1 LARRGF
7 DDAEAA
13 ARALEGLQP
22 LLPAATDLVALFA
35 AANDPDQALR
45 FVGEIAAGSPELF
58 AHFAVDE
65 TACARLVAVCGAS
78 SALGQWLVVHPD
90 DLAQLADDVPKARAV
105 PERRVASEAYALSEA
120 SAASEARAVPGVPL
134 LNVYDLR
141 KRVLASA
148 NEPEPVNA
156 LRVANKRELLRI
168 AAHDLTSPDPLGC
181 LEEVAAALS
190 HLADAVVEAA
200 YQIAQTQVDDAGKC
214 RLAVVAM
221 GKCGAQE
228 LNYISDVD
236 VIYVAEPADEK
247 VSRDEAILIGTKL
260 AAAIARICSEY
271 TATGTIWPLDAALRP
286 EGNAGPLVRTLDS
299 MGIYYDK
306 WASDWEFQAMLK
318 ARPMAGDLALGE
330 EFLGLITPLVWRAGE
345 RPGFVAASRAMRQ
358 RVVSLIPAG
367 EADRELKLGTGGLRD
382 IEFSAQI
389 LQLVHGRS
397 DERLRVRATLPALR
411 ALSDYGYI
419 GREDGE
425 RLAQAY
431 RFIRLMEHRVQLS
444 QLHRTHLFP
453 AATDASAR
461 RSLARALRSSG
472 PEKLWT
478 AWRETSTV
486 VRTTQQR
493 VFFSPLLE
501 AVSRIPSDEMRLTSD
516 AAEARMRALGFG
528 DAAAA
533 LRHIEALT
541 RGVSRAAEIQR
552 QLMPAMLGWLAEGP
566 NPDAGLLAFR
576 NLSEALGNNTWYLR
590 GLRDEGTVAQR
601 LARVL
606 SSSRYIVDL
615 LRRDPAAVEL
625 LSENSDLTPRPS
637 AELRQ
642 SFIAAALRQGSAT
655 AGIESVRALR
665 RRELFRIS
673 VGEVLGT
680 LDVSAVGQALSE
692 LAGAVFDAALALA
705 TAERTAAREA
715 QPPSAREAATPIGV
729 ISMGRWGGAEMSYGS
744 DADCMFVVGDAATN
758 EQLAEASTIVTRAS
772 ELLRIAAPNPL
783 LDVDP
788 DLRPE
793 GRDGAL
799 VRSLSSYV
807 NYYSRW
813 SLTWEAQALVRAS
826 FGAGDAC
833 LVAEFLGNI
842 APIRWPEAGLS
853 QEQVTDIRKLKVRI
867 DNERGGKDR
876 SRNLKLGP
884 GGLSD
889 VEWCI
894 QMLQLRHAHDVD
906 GLRTTSTMGALDALI
921 NADLMDEISA
931 AHLRGAWEF
940 ASRIRNAITLARG
953 RSADTLPSD
962 AHDLAAVAMLL
973 GYTSHHEAA
982 KLLDDWQHAARLA
995 SHVVDKYF
1003 WGL

>member
-1 LARRGF
+1 MLVSRRQGTLAAELARRGF
-7 DDAEAA
+7 GDAQSAA
-13 ARALEGLQP
+13 VALEGLEP
-22 LLPAATDLVALFA
+22 LLPATTDLVALFV

-45 FVGEIAAGSPELF
+45 FVAEIAANSPELF
-58 AHFAVDE
+58 ANFALDE
-65 TACARLVAVCGAS
+65 AASARLVAVCGAS
-78 SALGQWLVVHPD
+78 SALGQWLVIHPD
-90 DLAQLADDVPKARAV
+90 DILQLTGESSLTDTG
-105 PERRVASEAYALSEA
+105 S
-120 SAASEARAVPGVPL
+120 
-134 LNVYDLR
+134 LR
-141 KRVLASA
+141 ERVLASVA
-148 NEPEPVNA
+148 EPEPINA
-156 LRVANKRELLRI
+156 LRVVNKRELLRI
-168 AAHDLTSPDPLGC
+168 AARDLTNSDPLAD
-181 LEEVAAALS
+181 LDVVAAALS
-190 HLADAVVEAA
+190 HLADAVVAA
-200 YQIAQTQVDDAGKC
+200 ALEIAQTQVDGAAKC
-214 RLAVVAM
+214 RLAVIAM
-221 GKCGAQE
+221 GKCGAEE

-236 VIYVAEPADEK
+236 VIYVAEPANDS
-247 VSRDEAILIGTKL
+247 VTVDQAITVGTKL
-260 AAAIARICSEY
+260 AAAIARICSSY

-299 MGIYYDK
+299 MSIYYDK

-318 ARPMAGDLALGE
+318 ARPMAGDMALGE
-330 EFLGLITPLVWRAGE
+330 EFLNLITPLVWRAGE

-358 RVVSLIPAG
+358 RVISLIPSG

-425 RLAQAY
+425 RLAEAY

-453 AATDASAR
+453 AETDATAR
-461 RSLARALRSSG
+461 RSLARAMRAPG
-472 PEKLWT
+472 PDQLWT
-478 AWRETSTV
+478 TWRETATT

-501 AVSRIPSDEMRLTSD
+501 AVSRISSDELRLTSD
-516 AAEARMRALGFG
+516 AAEARMRALGFA

-541 RGVSRAAEIQR
+541 RGMSRAAEIQR

-576 NLSEALGNNTWYLR
+576 NLSEALGKNTWYLR

-625 LSENSDLTPRPS
+625 LSENSDLSPRP
-637 AELRQ
+637 APELRQ
-642 SFIAAALRQGSAT
+642 SFVAAALRQGSAT
-655 AGIESVRALR
+655 GGIESVRALR

-680 LDVSAVGQALSE
+680 LDVTGVGQALSD

-705 TAERTAAREA
+705 VSERPVGRAAVV
-715 QPPSAREAATPIGV
+715 PIGV
-729 ISMGRWGGAEMSYGS
+729 IAMGRWGGTELSYGS
-744 DADCMFVVGDAATN
+744 DADCMFIVGDDATN
-758 EQLAEASTIVTRAS
+758 EQLADASSIVTRAS
-772 ELLRIAAPNPL
+772 ELLRVAAPSPL

-799 VRSLSSYV
+799 VRSLSSYL
-807 NYYSRW
+807 NYYSQW

-826 FGAGDAC
+826 FGAGDES
-833 LVAEFLGNI
+833 LVTEFLTNI
-842 APIRWPEAGLS
+842 APVRWPETGLS
-853 QEQVTDIRKLKVRI
+853 QEQVSEIRKLKVRV
-867 DNERGGKDR
+867 DRERGGKDR

-894 QMLQLRHAHDVD
+894 QMLQLRHAHEVES
-906 GLRTTSTMGALDALI
+906 LRTTSTLDALDALVV
-921 NADLMDEISA
+921 AHLMDETA
-931 AHLRGAWEF
+931 AEHLRGAWEF

-982 KLLDDWQHAARLA
+982 KLLDDWQRAARLA